1 MAWREVYYTTMK
13 NAAGFSTVSHRIFH
27 AEPTNTISVIYG
39 VSFTVSHPHYIII
52 FIIILFSLPWP
63 ILSPSLYEIAHRRDL
78 SNTEE
83 ASPFIEQESSF
94 N

>member
-13 NAAGFSTVSHRIFH
+13 NAAGFLQLATGALTQSPQTQY
-27 AEPTNTISVIYG
+27 A
-39 VSFTVSHPHYIII
+39 SFTVSRPHYIIF

-63 ILSPSLYEIAHRRDL
+63 ILSPSLYEIAHSRDL

-83 ASPFIEQESSF
+83 SPFIEQESSF